1 MSNESVLIYV
11 KPQCVQCD
19 QTKRILDREGIEYST
34 IDITQD
40 AAALEKVLALGF
52 KSAPVVVTEEESWAG
67 FNPAKINSLVERSKQ

>member
-1 MSNESVLIYV
+1 MSNESVLVYV

-40 AAALEKVLALGF
+40 SEALEKILSMGF
-52 KSAPVVVTEEESWAG
+52 KSAPVVITEEDSWAG
-67 FNPAKINSLVERSKQ
+67 FNPDKINKLVERSK

>member
-1 MSNESVLIYV
+1 MSNESVLVYV

-40 AAALEKVLALGF
+40 SEALEKILSMGF
-52 KSAPVVVTEEESWAG
+52 KSAPVVITEKDSWAG
-67 FNPAKINSLVERSKQ
+67 FNPDKINKLVERSK